1 MKKPYSLVVCGAT
14 FDHLHKGHEAFVGFL
29 LRTSERVL
37 IGLTSDRFAH
47 SKEFPDT
54 IESYKTRSMALVAF
68 LKKLGARE
76 RVSVLPIDSLF
87 IPKQWESLSIEVIVA
102 TKETQKGAR
111 LANKRL
117 QDRGYPQL
125 PIVLCPLVLA
135 EDGKPV
141 SSLRIRKGEINRKGE
156 LSIKEVWFKKT
167 LLLKDKLRA
176 KLKKPLGLLVR
187 NFDAFAP
194 TLDPSRLATV
204 GDVVTLSANTLSLQH
219 HISIVDFHVGRKKQ
233 FSNLS
238 ELGFLGSETVRK
250 VRNPAGHLTSSL
262 FTTAAAIFQP
272 AAFLKRIVVVVRGEE
287 DLSVLPLALS
297 APLGFTILYGQPGEG
312 VVVVPVTEESKE
324 HIGRIVRGF
333 HTRGY

>member
-14 FDHLHKGHEAFVGFL
+14 FDHLHKGHEAFLRFL
-29 LRTSERVL
+29 LRSCERVL

-54 IESYKTRSMALVAF
+54 IEPYKTRSMALVAF

-87 IPKQWESLSIEVIVA
+87 IPKQWENLPIEVIVA

-117 QDRGYPQL
+117 RDRGYPQL

-135 EDGKPV
+135 EDGKPI
-141 SSLRIRKGEINRKGE
+141 SSFRIRKGEINRKGE
-156 LSIKEVWFKKT
+156 LCIKEVWFEKT
-167 LLLKDKLRA
+167 LLLADKLRA

-204 GDVVTLSANTLSLQH
+204 GDVVTLSANTLSLKH
-219 HISIVDFHVGRKKQ
+219 HISIVDFHVGRKKR

-250 VRNPAGHLTSSL
+250 ANNPAGQLTSSL
-262 FTTAAAIFQP
+262 FTTATAIFQR
-272 AAFLKRIVVVVRGEE
+272 ADFLKRIVVVVRGEE

-324 HIGRIVRGF
+324 YIGRIVRGF